1 MTKKTWW
8 ILGGASVLALAAV
21 LASRPETP
29 ATSALPSSSSTAS
42 TTGASSTSSTSN
54 VAVDLENADVLY
66 QRTVRDRTV
75 RVTRAQL
82 PGKAAPMYGA
92 FAKTGSGKTVSVV
105 LLTPLQKLDKVAV
118 LEAPEV
124 LSGMA
129 FEGECGIS
137 LSMYVD
143 NGKDARACA
152 DALDPSKDLGGKR
165 ETVDLA
171 KFGAAVLA
179 KSDTPLFADTIDFDD
194 RGVPMRLLRI
204 VGVVDDVCIAMHA
217 QMKADTDRQLNLV
230 SRLANDV
237 SIKAKR

>member
-8 ILGGASVLALAAV
+8 ILGGASVLVLAAV

-42 TTGASSTSSTSN
+42 TSASSTSSTSS
-54 VAVDLENADVLY
+54 ATVDLESADVLY
-66 QRTVRDRTV
+66 QRTIRDRAV

-129 FEGECGIS
+129 FDGECGIS
-137 LSMYVD
+137 LSMYVG

-165 ETVDLA
+165 ESVDLA
-171 KFGAAVLA
+171 KFGAAA

-204 VGVVDDVCIAMHA
+204 IGVVDDVCVAMHA

-230 SRLANDV
+230 SRLAKDL
-237 SIKAKR
+237 SIKAKP